1 MNTRRQAY
9 FRNSI
14 DLRNKVEVRTLRKR
28 LKLSQRQFESV
39 VRKSGNS
46 ISAISK
52 EADWVTRL
60 AK

>member
-14 DLRNKVEVRTLRKR
+14 DLWNKVEVRTLRKR

-39 VRKSGNS
+39 VSKAGNS

-60 AK
+60 TK